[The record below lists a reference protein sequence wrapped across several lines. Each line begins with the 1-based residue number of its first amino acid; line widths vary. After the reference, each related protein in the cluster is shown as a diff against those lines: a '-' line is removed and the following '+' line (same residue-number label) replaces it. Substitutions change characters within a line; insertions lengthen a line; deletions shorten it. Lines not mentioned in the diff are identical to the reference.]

1 MGSSEPATGSKRRP
15 SSLHK
20 INTHT
25 LSYLVPRLC
34 SSAGNPNPETHEPRD
49 EAEVAAP
56 ALGEPMDLMTA
67 LQLVMKKSLA
77 HDGLVRGLH
86 EAAKAIEKHAAQ
98 LCILA
103 EDCNQTDYVKL
114 VKALCA
120 DHNVHLVTV
129 PSAKTLGE
137 WAGLC
142 KIDSEGKARKVV
154 GCSCV
159 VVKDYGEESEG
170 LHIVQEVSVDLF
182 SQESGT
188 EALPT
193 HLLPRRIYIATQL
206 FTEISAPRRKSEF
219 QNPHLGGKK
228 AILLTFLGFSSLV
241 GSPFRSDVDDIV
253 EIS

>member
-1 MGSSEPATGSKRRP
+1 MDMSTDLDARLDLDSFASWKSKSGPFAPDWVRRNQTGLSYINHLASRFRFPHLETLIRRP
-15 SSLHK
+15 SDHVLIEIELK
-20 INTHT
+20 EM
-25 LSYLVPRLC
+25 
-34 SSAGNPNPETHEPRD
+34 AGE
-49 EAEVAAP
+49 EAEKTAP

-103 EDCNQTDYVKL
+103 EDCNQADYVKL

-170 LHIVQEVSVDLF
+170 LHIVQEYV
-182 SQESGT
+182 
-188 EALPT
+188 
-193 HLLPRRIYIATQL
+193 
-206 FTEISAPRRKSEF
+206 KS
-219 QNPHLGGKK
+219 H
-228 AILLTFLGFSSLV
+228 
-241 GSPFRSDVDDIV
+241 
-253 EIS
+253 

>member
-1 MGSSEPATGSKRRP
+1 MLYHGREDGIA
-15 SSLHK
+15 
-20 INTHT
+20 I
-25 LSYLVPRLC
+25 
-34 SSAGNPNPETHEPRD
+34 ET
-49 EAEVAAP
+49 VAP

-67 LQLVMKKSLA
+67 FQLVMKKSLA
-77 HDGLVRGLH
+77 HDGLVCGLH

-103 EDCNQTDYVKL
+103 EDCNQPDYVKL

-142 KIDSEGKARKVV
+142 KIDSEEKARKVV

-170 LHIVQEVSVDLF
+170 LHIVQEYV
-182 SQESGT
+182 
-188 EALPT
+188 
-193 HLLPRRIYIATQL
+193 
-206 FTEISAPRRKSEF
+206 KS
-219 QNPHLGGKK
+219 H
-228 AILLTFLGFSSLV
+228 
-241 GSPFRSDVDDIV
+241 
-253 EIS
+253 